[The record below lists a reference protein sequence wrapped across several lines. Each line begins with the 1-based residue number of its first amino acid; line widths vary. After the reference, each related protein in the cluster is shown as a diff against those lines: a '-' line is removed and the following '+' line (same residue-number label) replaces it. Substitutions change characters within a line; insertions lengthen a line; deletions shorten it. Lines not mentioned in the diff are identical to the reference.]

1 MHVIAERERTRDDY
15 SPMQNYFFLFFK
27 RDSISSSREIERYGE
42 VDFRREGICSL
53 RYTLVLVYL
62 GHIMCSVVDC
72 IL

>member
-1 MHVIAERERTRDDY
+1 MIILQCKI
-15 SPMQNYFFLFFK
+15 SFCFLFF
-27 RDSISSSREIERYGE
+27 RDNSSSREIERYGE

-62 GHIMCSVVDC
+62 GHIMCSVVNC